1 MDDAPDSEGDVE
13 TEKEDVQDWMFST
26 FHKGKPKQN
35 SKKVQ
40 LPNAII
46 SNEFDPFASEDSML
60 PDEQS
65 AKK

>member
-1 MDDAPDSEGDVE
+1 
-13 TEKEDVQDWMFST
+13 MFST

-65 AKK
+65 AKKQSKQEGSLGDKMTDME

>member
-1 MDDAPDSEGDVE
+1 M
-13 TEKEDVQDWMFST
+13 
-26 FHKGKPKQN
+26 

-46 SNEFDPFASEDSML
+46 SNEFDPFASEDSMR
-60 PDEQS
+60 PEEQS